1 VVTYNQAKGETPKAN
16 GGDNMT
22 YEEARAA
29 WLTECDEI
37 ALECSEEGYPSHG
50 SNYDLRAD
58 EAWRYWESLIDNEE
72 KD

>member
-1 VVTYNQAKGETPKAN
+1 
-16 GGDNMT
+16 MT